1 MPASGRN
8 GSRRSGGLVLEAR
21 EDEKAGPAGVGVGVD
36 ERLRDEADGLVVHRS
51 AHDPVEPQRLP
62 LAGVRRDAP
71 GEELVD
77 SPVTALRHGVSP
89 FSLSKTFRK

>member
-1 MPASGRN
+1 MKRPARR
-8 GSRRSGGLVLEAR
+8 GSASAA
-21 EDEKAGPAGVGVGVD
+21 AGAGAGAA
-36 ERLRDEADGLVVHRS
+36 ERLGDEADGLVVHRS

-62 LAGVRRDAP
+62 LAGIRRDAS

-77 SPVTALRHGVSP
+77 SPVTVLRHGGFP